1 MKPLDPRLLR
11 HVHAARWYVALTV
24 GLGVAAAALIVAQ
37 ALLIAALLTPVVRG
51 DGVSAPD
58 LVWPFAGLAV
68 VVVGRAVVAWAQE
81 RYALRAAARTIA
93 ELRRA
98 VVEAW
103 ALRGPRAS
111 WPTAAVAEARS
122 VSAAAVSAAADG
134 PSAVAADGGVSSART
149 TTAPGPAST
158 SGGGSGASP
167 EAEVA
172 TLATRGLDAL
182 EPYLV
187 RYVPQ
192 LVLTALVTPALVC
205 VVLGLDWVSALI
217 AIVTLPLVP
226 MFMVL
231 VGRLTAGMSQ
241 RRLAT
246 VERLGAQ
253 VLDLV
258 AGLPTL
264 RAFGRSFG
272 PGERVRAL
280 GDASRRATMG
290 TLRIAFLSSMV
301 LELLTT
307 LSVAIIA
314 VGVGLR
320 LVEGAMELQPALA
333 VLVLAPEIYL
343 PMRRVGAEFH
353 ASVDGVAAVDR
364 AFALVSGGAA
374 EVGAGA
380 GGAAGTGGS
389 AGSGGSAGTSV
400 PVRRTL
406 VLDGVSVRAGGRG
419 VIAPAGLS
427 ARIPLGSGVPG
438 EGRVVALRGPSG
450 SGKSTAVLTVLGLL
464 EPDAGRVGL
473 LPDGGPDDAPLRG
486 LADAEPGGL
495 DAWWSGLTWV
505 PQRPALPPGRLR
517 DVVLDGAAGADQDRD
532 LAEAARLTG
541 LDAVVGSLPDGWDTR
556 IGLGGVGLS
565 VGQRQ
570 RVALTSALLDDAAA
584 RPLVILDEPTA
595 HLDARG
601 EQAVLDTVRAWRDAG
616 RTVLVVAHRAS
627 LLALADQVIDVRS
640 AADPAAGADAAD
652 RAAAPGTDPHGVGT
666 AGPAPEPGPRPAKT
680 SGLANGQEPR

>member
-1 MKPLDPRLLR
+1 VKPLDPQLLR
-11 HVHAARWYVALTV
+11 EVRAARRYVVLTV
-24 GLGVAAAALIVAQ
+24 GLGVTGAGLIVAQ
-37 ALLIAALLTPVVRG
+37 ALLIADLLAPVIRG
-51 DGVSAPD
+51 DGASGPAMVRS
-58 LVWPFAGLAV
+58 FAGLALV
-68 VVVGRAVVAWAQE
+68 IAGRAAVAWAQE

-93 ELRRA
+93 ELRHA

-103 ALRGPRAS
+103 ALRGPRAAVGGT
-111 WPTAAVAEARS
+111 TAA
-122 VSAAAVSAAADG
+122 
-134 PSAVAADGGVSSART
+134 GGAG
-149 TTAPGPAST
+149 APASG
-158 SGGGSGASP
+158 SGNGASP

-192 LVLTALVTPALVC
+192 LVLTALLTPALVA
-205 VVLGLDWVSALI
+205 VVLGLDWVSAVILV
-217 AIVTLPLVP
+217 VTLPLVP
-226 MFMVL
+226 VFMVL
-231 VGRLTAGMSQ
+231 VGRLTAGASE

-333 VLVLAPEIYL
+333 VLVLAPEVYL
-343 PMRRVGAEFH
+343 PLRRVGAEFH
-353 ASVDGVAAVDR
+353 ASVDGVAAASR
-364 AFALVSGGAA
+364 ALALLSSGSVRSEGADVRA
-374 EVGAGA
+374 RPAGWE
-380 GGAAGTGGS
+380 
-389 AGSGGSAGTSV
+389 
-400 PVRRTL
+400 L
-406 VLDGVSVRAGGRG
+406 VLDGVSVRAVGRG
-419 VIAPAGLS
+419 VVAPSRLS
-427 ARIPLGSGVPG
+427 ARVALGSGTRG
-438 EGRVVALRGPSG
+438 GGRVVALRGPSG
-450 SGKSTAVLTVLGLL
+450 VGKSTAVLVALGLL
-464 EPDAGRVGL
+464 APDDGRVGL
-473 LPDGGPDDAPLRG
+473 VDPTGAFRG
-486 LADAEPGGL
+486 LDELSAGGL
-495 DAWWSGLTWV
+495 EGWWAGLTWV
-505 PQRPALPPGRLR
+505 PQRPSLPPGRLR
-517 DVVLDGAAGADQDRD
+517 EVVLDGKPAASDAA

-541 LDAVVGSLPDGWDTR
+541 LDVVVDSLPDGWDTR
-556 IGLGGVGLS
+556 VGLGGVGLS

-570 RVALTSALLDDAAA
+570 RVALTSALLDDAATK
-584 RPLVILDEPTA
+584 PLVILDEPTA

-601 EQAVLDTVRAWRDAG
+601 EQAVLETVRAWRDAG
-616 RTVLVVAHRAS
+616 RTVLVVAHRTS
-627 LLALADQVIDVRS
+627 LLGLADQVIDVRS
-640 AADPAAGADAAD
+640 APDPEA
-652 RAAAPGTDPHGVGT
+652 R
-666 AGPAPEPGPRPAKT
+666 
-680 SGLANGQEPR
+680 

>member
-1 MKPLDPRLLR
+1 
-11 HVHAARWYVALTV
+11 
-24 GLGVAAAALIVAQ
+24 
-37 ALLIAALLTPVVRG
+37 
-51 DGVSAPD
+51 
-58 LVWPFAGLAV
+58 
-68 VVVGRAVVAWAQE
+68 
-81 RYALRAAARTIA
+81 
-93 ELRRA
+93 
-98 VVEAW
+98 
-103 ALRGPRAS
+103 
-111 WPTAAVAEARS
+111 
-122 VSAAAVSAAADG
+122 
-134 PSAVAADGGVSSART
+134 
-149 TTAPGPAST
+149 PGPAAA

-343 PMRRVGAEFH
+343 P
-353 ASVDGVAAVDR
+353 
-364 AFALVSGGAA
+364 
-374 EVGAGA
+374 
-380 GGAAGTGGS
+380 
-389 AGSGGSAGTSV
+389 
-400 PVRRTL
+400 
-406 VLDGVSVRAGGRG
+406 
-419 VIAPAGLS
+419 
-427 ARIPLGSGVPG
+427 
-438 EGRVVALRGPSG
+438 
-450 SGKSTAVLTVLGLL
+450 
-464 EPDAGRVGL
+464 
-473 LPDGGPDDAPLRG
+473 
-486 LADAEPGGL
+486 
-495 DAWWSGLTWV
+495 
-505 PQRPALPPGRLR
+505 
-517 DVVLDGAAGADQDRD
+517 
-532 LAEAARLTG
+532 
-541 LDAVVGSLPDGWDTR
+541 
-556 IGLGGVGLS
+556 
-565 VGQRQ
+565 
-570 RVALTSALLDDAAA
+570 
-584 RPLVILDEPTA
+584 
-595 HLDARG
+595 
-601 EQAVLDTVRAWRDAG
+601 
-616 RTVLVVAHRAS
+616 
-627 LLALADQVIDVRS
+627 
-640 AADPAAGADAAD
+640 
-652 RAAAPGTDPHGVGT
+652 
-666 AGPAPEPGPRPAKT
+666 
-680 SGLANGQEPR
+680 